1 MSLPSLFLRI
11 QDPALKE
18 AIASCQELHKFR
30 LYDTET
36 DDDWIDHF
44 VDVNRMSRLSKW
56 HISLT
61 LITSDFP
68 ISKPF
73 TTWT

>member
-30 LYDTET
+30 LYDT
-36 DDDWIDHF
+36 
-44 VDVNRMSRLSKW
+44 
-56 HISLT
+56 
-61 LITSDFP
+61 
-68 ISKPF
+68 
-73 TTWT
+73 